1 MKISPKLIVKW
12 TSDQETVTWSFTN
25 YFQRVKFHFSDC
37 KGVKGR
43 VWLNINHVKD
53 PIHMD
58 NVFFL
63 IQKQQNKKGIE
74 YIFGFFI
81 SHGMKKCVQEYVVA
95 LFWYSP
101 WIILLKSHTKA
112 VRILRTEIREYH
124 LSVCWCQ
131 NIICGLKKSAIRLTK
146 SSKI

>member
-1 MKISPKLIVKW
+1 MDFWSRNSHVVIYKLFSKGDISFFRLQGSKGLSLIKYKPREGPY
-12 TSDQETVTWSFTN
+12 S
-25 YFQRVKFHFSDC
+25 Y
-37 KGVKGR
+37 
-43 VWLNINHVKD
+43 
-53 PIHMD
+53 MD

-146 SSKI
+146 LSKI

>member
-1 MKISPKLIVKW
+1 MKW

-25 YFQRVKFHFSDC
+25 YLQRVIFHFSDY
-37 KGVKGR
+37 KGVKAR

-146 SSKI
+146 LSKI

>member
-1 MKISPKLIVKW
+1 MDFWSRNSHVVIHKLFAKGDISFFRLQGSKGPSLIKYKPREGPY
-12 TSDQETVTWSFTN
+12 S
-25 YFQRVKFHFSDC
+25 YGQR
-37 KGVKGR
+37 
-43 VWLNINHVKD
+43 I
-53 PIHMD
+53 
-58 NVFFL
+58 FL

-146 SSKI
+146 LSKI